1 MLKSIAVDGI
11 PVGVSSHAE
20 VAAARLTTAVAEKTA
35 RIACHLVPRNGNV
48 LEDLLLDDVVVG
60 IEGREPLD

>member
-1 MLKSIAVDGI
+1 V
-11 PVGVSSHAE
+11 E
-20 VAAARLTTAVAEKTA
+20 VAAARLATAVTEKAA
-35 RIACHLVPRNGNV
+35 RISRHLVPRNGNV